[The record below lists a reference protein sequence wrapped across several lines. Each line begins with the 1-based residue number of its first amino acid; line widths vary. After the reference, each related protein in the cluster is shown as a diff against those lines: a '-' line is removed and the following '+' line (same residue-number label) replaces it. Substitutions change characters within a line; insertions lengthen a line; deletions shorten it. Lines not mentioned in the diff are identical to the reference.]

1 MGLLHCPSMR
11 SRISVSRNH
20 FHASP
25 LLMMPLKRFPP
36 TPPPS
41 APTSQ
46 ELKARAEAKLIFR
59 AELAKDKPLA
69 MQEYRAAEQAKR
81 DTTARLRSERLAR
94 EREANRQFTTKIG
107 STSVSPGDKSRP

>member
-1 MGLLHCPSMR
+1 
-11 SRISVSRNH
+11 
-20 FHASP
+20 
-25 LLMMPLKRFPP
+25 MMPLKRFPP
-36 TPPPS
+36 TPPLS

-69 MQEYRAAEQAKR
+69 MHEYRAAEQAKR

-94 EREANRQFTTKIG
+94 EGQANKQSATEISG
-107 STSVSPGDKSRP
+107 STSARPGDKSRP